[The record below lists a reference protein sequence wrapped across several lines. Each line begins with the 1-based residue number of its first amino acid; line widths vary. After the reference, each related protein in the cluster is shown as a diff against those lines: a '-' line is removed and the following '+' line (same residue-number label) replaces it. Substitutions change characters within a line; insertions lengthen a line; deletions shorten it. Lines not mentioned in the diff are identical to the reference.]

1 MDRVME
7 KLRQRKMKIKVKNVE
22 RARFERG
29 RCMGTKTKR
38 DGGNSERERE
48 QPP

>member
-7 KLRQRKMKIKVKNVE
+7 KLRQRKMKIKVKKNRE

-38 DGGNSERERE
+38 DGGN
-48 QPP
+48 